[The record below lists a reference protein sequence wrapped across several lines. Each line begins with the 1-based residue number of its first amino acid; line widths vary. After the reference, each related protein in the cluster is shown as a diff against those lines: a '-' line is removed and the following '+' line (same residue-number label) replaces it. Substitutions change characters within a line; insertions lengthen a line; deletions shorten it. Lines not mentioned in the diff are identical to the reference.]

1 MTVRFKGFDL
11 YNTDELGDLVANSG
25 KQINLRALPNPMGA
39 GRIVVVLDGAFG
51 FTNENAE
58 GVLGVLREAEQTV
71 PTVFLTS
78 GETIAYMTGIQK
90 LYVSINIAV

>member
-1 MTVRFKGFDL
+1 
-11 YNTDELGDLVANSG
+11 
-25 KQINLRALPNPMGA
+25 MGA

-90 LYVSINIAV
+90 LYGSINIAV